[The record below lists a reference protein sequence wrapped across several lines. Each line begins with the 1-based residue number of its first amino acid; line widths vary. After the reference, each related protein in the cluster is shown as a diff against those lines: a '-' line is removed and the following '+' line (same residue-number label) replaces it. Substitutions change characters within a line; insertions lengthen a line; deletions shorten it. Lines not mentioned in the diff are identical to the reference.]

1 MTKPER
7 FLDLFQPYIESVS
20 PYEHFTERN
29 DKFSCPFIC
38 FNSYNPYSFIMTRK
52 KPKNRYPFR
61 SDHYGEYP
69 PPSLPQRL
77 KKQNKGGGTPSLKE
91 VYFVMKFL
99 LQVARRERIK
109 DAVIIK
115 EEVRHCTWA
124 KKSSEVWE
132 GERTRFVCFGLI
144 FAWQSLSPPISRL
157 WAAQPVKKIHPPPA
171 TLTTRPR
178 QGAHDLNFELERG
191 ERIKKIS
198 GSFFPQNYQQGR
210 FFLSAALIVTVVL
223 RLKKQVYS
231 NCVRVPTLR
240 TVLTCDHA
248 ALLPFLFWGREEKDA
263 WYIYFTRRSLFP
275 FSRPPTFALSP
286 KKKERDNF
294 LKVAEQLSDR
304 NFVSEGET
312 PRFRWG
318 EVAAFL
324 RLCDGILSG
333 RTILIAG
340 LFIFSR
346 PLFQRDGMP
355 VQYCTAVFQSSQSSK
370 EDDER
375 LDQGLAGYCHPWPKP
390 PHGAFVHCLI
400 RWVTS

>member
-69 PPSLPQRL
+69 PLTSRRDWR
-77 KKQNKGGGTPSLKE
+77 NKTRGGGTPSLKE
-91 VYFVMKFL
+91 FHFVMKFL

-157 WAAQPVKKIHPPPA
+157 WVAQPVKKIHPPPA

-191 ERIKKIS
+191 ERMKKIS
-198 GSFFPQNYQQGR
+198 VSFFLRITNKAD
-210 FFLSAALIVTVVL
+210 FF
-223 RLKKQVYS
+223 
-231 NCVRVPTLR
+231 
-240 TVLTCDHA
+240 
-248 ALLPFLFWGREEKDA
+248 
-263 WYIYFTRRSLFP
+263 
-275 FSRPPTFALSP
+275 
-286 KKKERDNF
+286 
-294 LKVAEQLSDR
+294 
-304 NFVSEGET
+304 
-312 PRFRWG
+312 
-318 EVAAFL
+318 
-324 RLCDGILSG
+324 
-333 RTILIAG
+333 
-340 LFIFSR
+340 
-346 PLFQRDGMP
+346 FQ
-355 VQYCTAVFQSSQSSK
+355 
-370 EDDER
+370 
-375 LDQGLAGYCHPWPKP
+375 
-390 PHGAFVHCLI
+390 PH
-400 RWVTS
+400 W

>member
-1 MTKPER
+1 MLQLVQSLLFHHDTKKAKKQVP
-7 FLDLFQPYIESVS
+7 LSVWS
-20 PYEHFTERN
+20 LWGVP
-29 DKFSCPFIC
+29 
-38 FNSYNPYSFIMTRK
+38 
-52 KPKNRYPFR
+52 
-61 SDHYGEYP
+61 P
-69 PPSLPQRL
+69 PPSLPAETEET
-77 KKQNKGGGTPSLKE
+77 KQGGGIPSLKE
-91 VYFVMKFL
+91 FYFVMKFL

-132 GERTRFVCFGLI
+132 GERTQFVCFGLI

-198 GSFFPQNYQQGR
+198 GFFFPQNYQQGR
-210 FFLSAALIVTVVL
+210 FFLSAALIVTVVM

-263 WYIYFTRRSLFP
+263 SYIYFTRRSLFP
-275 FSRPPTFALSP
+275 FSRPPTIALSP

-294 LKVAEQLSDR
+294 LKVAEQLSDK
-304 NFVSEGET
+304 FCQ
-312 PRFRWG
+312 WG
-318 EVAAFL
+318 RDSPISL
-324 RLCDGILSG
+324 RGGGGFPQAMWWD
-333 RTILIAG
+333 
-340 LFIFSR
+340 
-346 PLFQRDGMP
+346 P
-355 VQYCTAVFQSSQSSK
+355 VRKNYTHC
-370 EDDER
+370 R
-375 LDQGLAGYCHPWPKP
+375 L
-390 PHGAFVHCLI
+390 VHFF
-400 RWVTS
+400 